1 MTSVN
6 ISDPKDFAQLIND
19 SPEFRD
25 YMQGLFRLFLE
36 CDKKFTPLV
45 DGRTVLTAFLS
56 EEQSIRLEGLEP
68 FDLEPDNDDEP
79 ETDLDEIEAQ

>member
-36 CDKKFTPLV
+36 CDKKFTPLI

-68 FDLEPDNDDEP
+68 YDLEPEP
-79 ETDLDEIEAQ
+79 VERSEIGY